1 MSNIRVGG
9 QAVLE
14 GVMMRSPG
22 AMAIAVRRPDGTIAT
37 THEKIDSFF
46 LRTKPFTWFPLRG
59 VVSLVE
65 MFLLGLKAL
74 SYSATEATGEEED
87 FGPKEIAFSFIM
99 AMIFVVLLF
108 VLLPAFLTGLTKQL
122 VADGFWK
129 SLLEGVMRISFF
141 LIYVLAV
148 AQMKDIKRVFE
159 YHGAEHKA
167 VHAYEAG
174 LELTPENVK
183 KYSPLHVGCGTG
195 YLVSVMI
202 IAVLVFAFIPKTTLL
217 ARIGIQLLLVPA
229 IASVTYEMI
238 RLARK
243 YEHLRITK
251 ILMAPGLWLQ
261 KLTAREP
268 DESQIEVAV
277 EALKEALKAEDE
289 AAIPAVS

>member
-1 MSNIRVGG
+1 MSDIRVGG

-14 GVMMRSPG
+14 GVMMRSPR

-37 THEKIDSFF
+37 TSEKIDSYF
-46 LRTKPFTWFPLRG
+46 LRTKPFTLFPLRG

-87 FGPKEIAFSFIM
+87 FGAKEIAFSFVM

-108 VLLPAFLTGLTKQL
+108 VLLPAFLTGYVKAYVPTSFLR
-122 VADGFWK
+122 
-129 SLLEGVMRISFF
+129 SLAEGLMRISFF
-141 LIYVLAV
+141 LIYVVAV
-148 AQMKDIKRVFE
+148 SQMKDIKRVFE

-174 LELTPENVK
+174 LELNPENVK

-202 IAVLVFAFIPKTTLL
+202 IAVLVFAFIPRDISLL
-217 ARIGIQLLLVPA
+217 MRIGLQLLLVPA

-243 YEHLRITK
+243 YEHNPITQV
-251 ILMAPGLWLQ
+251 LMAPGLWLQ

-277 EALKEALKAEDE
+277 AALKEALKAEEE
-289 AAIPAVS
+289 AA